1 MTMKRE
7 YLDESHASV
16 VAGGSA
22 ADRAERLTRTMRDQ
36 SFPNVKPRDSATW
49 ILIDRTEAVP
59 KVLLGRRHQR
69 HRFLPGKF
77 VFPGGRIEPADR
89 LMATATALNERHIAN
104 LMRRVKR
111 PSAAKAAAYALAA
124 VRE

>member
-1 MTMKRE
+1 MTNQIDRM
-7 YLDESHASV
+7 
-16 VAGGSA
+16 VAPGTA

-36 SFPNVKPRDSATW
+36 SFPNVKPRDSATL
-49 ILIDRTEAVP
+49 ILIDRTEAIP

-69 HRFLPGKF
+69 HRFLPGQV

-89 LMATATALNERHIAN
+89 LMVAAAALNERHLAN

-111 PSAAKAAAYALAA
+111 PSATKAAAYA
-124 VRE
+124 